1 MNNNNIIPIQLL
13 QQLRLPIRNK
23 DYSTSLQSFNQ
34 FLGQAEQY
42 IKLFNQQNLDQI
54 KIVFGMILE
63 DLDFLQLK
71 PVIQIWRVNFT
82 DLFLNTFNLSFAK
95 ALCQYYVSLSEC
107 SQIFKTPLFNEISKQ
122 ICQIFCIL
130 CWDKDISDEIRHSKC
145 LRSFIRMLRV
155 NCTDDLLACL
165 VIVTKN
171 SKNSEYM
178 TIKKSQDQLLQ
189 LFRNNINRELVQL
202 IIANMCFNNDQRL
215 LFWCQGI
222 LQVLK
227 LTLDASSLTLIWKLL
242 YDCPEVIDELLKYA
256 EFFNHLYKQI
266 NTINE
271 ECALMIGIIRKIC
284 ENNEQYKLQHIEN
297 IVNIFSNFI
306 ENNQMLSQKYEQQHP
321 SIRQFIFKEIFSFFG
336 IVGNQYIQP
345 QIIPHIISLIYQ
357 NSSDNRLLTVGIGM
371 LTNLSTYSQILN
383 IIQNDKLFYQIILQ
397 ILEQFHDKQ
406 QLIEYTLKLMIN
418 TLTNQII
425 SIQYAQPRFIM
436 KLFFIWHVS
445 PENVSVNNL
454 IIRVL
459 RGLYVITNAN
469 AQILSQCINELQQR
483 NNTFDFVDLCSLTIN
498 TNLQQNRLENVVEIY
513 MLISII
519 PNLKLNSIKFQN
531 TIKQYV
537 EIMRAKGELKKALQ
551 AVSHLPIED
560 IGLQF

>member
-1 MNNNNIIPIQLL
+1 MNNNNIISIQLL
-13 QQLRLPIRNK
+13 QQLRLTIRNK
-23 DYSTSLQSFNQ
+23 HYYTSIQQFNSF
-34 FLGQAEQY
+34 FGKVEQY
-42 IKLFNQQNLDQI
+42 IRVFNQQNLDQI
-54 KIVFGMILE
+54 KTVFGMILE
-63 DLDFLQLK
+63 
-71 PVIQIWRVNFT
+71 
-82 DLFLNTFNLSFAK
+82 NTFNLSFAK
-95 ALCQYYVSLSEC
+95 TLCQYYVQLSEC
-107 SQIFKTPLFNEISKQ
+107 SQIFKTQLFNEISKQ
-122 ICQIFCIL
+122 ICQIFCII
-130 CWDKDISDEIRHSKC
+130 CWDKDISDEIRHQKC

-155 NCTDDLLACL
+155 NCTDDLLSCL

-171 SKNSEYM
+171 SNNSEYM

-189 LFRNNINRELVQL
+189 LYRNNINRELIQL

-215 LFWCQGI
+215 LFWYQGI
-222 LQVLK
+222 LQMLK

-266 NTINE
+266 NTINQ

-284 ENNEQYKLQHIEN
+284 ENNEQQKLQHIEN
-297 IVNIFSNFI
+297 IVNIFSNFLQNI
-306 ENNQMLSQKYEQQHP
+306 QISSTKYDQQHP
-321 SIRQFIFKEIFSFFG
+321 SIRQFMFKELLELLVINIF
-336 IVGNQYIQP
+336 NLKQYHKQFVKFIKIAMITDYLQLEQVCQLIQV
-345 QIIPHIISLIYQ
+345 HIHKF
-357 NSSDNRLLTVGIGM
+357 
-371 LTNLSTYSQILN
+371 QILYKMIN
-383 IIQNDKLFYQIILQ
+383 FFIRLFCKFQNNFMINK
-397 ILEQFHDKQ
+397 

-445 PENVSVNNL
+445 PENISVNNL

-469 AQILSQCINELQQR
+469 AQILSQCINDLQQR
-483 NNTFDFVDLCSLTIN
+483 NNTFDFVELCSLTIN
-498 TNLQQNRLENVVEIY
+498 TNLQQNKLENVVEIY
-513 MLISII
+513 MFISII
-519 PNLKLNSIKFQN
+519 PDLKLNSLKFQN

-537 EIMRAKGELKKALQ
+537 ETMRTKGELKKALQ